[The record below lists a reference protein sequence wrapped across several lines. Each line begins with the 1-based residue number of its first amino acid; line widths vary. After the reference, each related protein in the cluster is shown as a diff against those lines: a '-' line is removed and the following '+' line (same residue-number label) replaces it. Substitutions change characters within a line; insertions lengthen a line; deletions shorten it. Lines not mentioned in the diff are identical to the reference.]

1 MHDVA
6 GKTYPTAQGAA
17 VIVALTLQC
26 EAFRQ
31 RVTTL
36 GRSVAERA
44 RGRAS
49 GLKMVQLLSQEN
61 ARKDVFLYNTEKRE
75 KEAFKSIDQ
84 SDGVRRVSF
93 YSCGP
98 TVYDYAHIGNFRAFL
113 DVCYIFPQPFF
124 SSKFP

>member
-1 MHDVA
+1 MHLL
-6 GKTYPTAQGAA
+6 GAA

-75 KEAFKSIDQ
+75 KENEKVMLQ
-84 SDGVRRVSF
+84 
-93 YSCGP
+93 
-98 TVYDYAHIGNFRAFL
+98 YDDHHRLIHLCQYDDHIAFL
-113 DVCYIFPQPFF
+113 VQVVNLGEVVR
-124 SSKFP
+124 SNR